1 MGGGTREE
9 TDMVDWSPIMR
20 GKEFGFCSKCNRK
33 ALNSLRQRNK
43 AIRFMFLK
51 IHSGFCVESK
61 LERGKDGSGESN
73 YKMFASPFILAMAQG
88 LWAEFSSPKI
98 HMLKS

>member
-1 MGGGTREE
+1 
-9 TDMVDWSPIMR
+9 
-20 GKEFGFCSKCNRK
+20 
-33 ALNSLRQRNK
+33 
-43 AIRFMFLK
+43 MFLK